1 MTSCVACSASLY
13 EAGTK
18 KCQRDFS
25 VNRELQKINLKKKRL
40 EVEEEKEEGKKKLNC
55 ILEIHRDISIEL
67 L

>member
-40 EVEEEKEEGKKKLNC
+40 EVEEEKEEEKKKP
-55 ILEIHRDISIEL
+55 EL
-67 L
+67 YP

>member
-40 EVEEEKEEGKKKLNC
+40 EVEEEKEEGKKKNGIVSLKYTG
-55 ILEIHRDISIEL
+55 ILA
-67 L
+67 

>member
-13 EAGTK
+13 EAGTKK

-40 EVEEEKEEGKKKLNC
+40 EVEEEKEEEKKN
-55 ILEIHRDISIEL
+55 
-67 L
+67 